1 MFLAG
6 LQAIPGYLYEAALI
20 DGAGAWQR
28 FRYVTLPLLS
38 PTMFFVI
45 IINLINSFKVFDQ
58 IYIMTQ
64 GGPGRA
70 TSVLVYYIYIQAFIN
85 QNFGYASA
93 MAFVLFI
100 LVLVVTVFQFRLQ
113 ERWVHSID

>member
-1 MFLAG
+1 M
-6 LQAIPGYLYEAALI
+6 
-20 DGAGAWQR
+20 
-28 FRYVTLPLLS
+28 
-38 PTMFFVI
+38 
-45 IINLINSFKVFDQ
+45 
-58 IYIMTQ
+58 
-64 GGPGRA
+64 
-70 TSVLVYYIYIQAFIN
+70 YYIYVQAFIN